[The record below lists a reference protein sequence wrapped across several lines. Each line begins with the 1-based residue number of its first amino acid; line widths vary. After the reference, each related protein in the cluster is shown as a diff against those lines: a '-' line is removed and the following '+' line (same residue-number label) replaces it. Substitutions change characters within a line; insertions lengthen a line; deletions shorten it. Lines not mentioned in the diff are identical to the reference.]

1 MLRPAFGIFFR
12 YAVFDFFQRK
22 ALENDLKAAGLPVV
36 PIEELKA
43 AAERVTGKPK
53 PLARGK
59 RVVGEVEYRDG
70 SVIDRIYSV
79 DE

>member
-1 MLRPAFGIFFR
+1 M
-12 YAVFDFFQRK
+12 
-22 ALENDLKAAGLPVV
+22 